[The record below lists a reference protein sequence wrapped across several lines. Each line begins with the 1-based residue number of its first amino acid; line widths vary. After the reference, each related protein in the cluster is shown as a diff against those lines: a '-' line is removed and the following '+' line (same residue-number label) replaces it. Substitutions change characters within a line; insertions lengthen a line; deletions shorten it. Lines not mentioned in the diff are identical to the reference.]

1 MGFFR
6 KPAAAEAGPR
16 IIGIA
21 GTGRGA
27 GATHL
32 CVWSANGLR
41 SGLGRKT
48 AVLEWNRHG
57 DFDRFGRVCTG
68 MEPRNLRY
76 SIQGVDFYPQ
86 SGEEILAACI
96 RGPYQEIL
104 LDCGVLGEEGDG
116 RSIWEPELLGG
127 TRPAKRLALPGC
139 LWQRG
144 IQKKL
149 EQEAEAPRRP
159 DPVFSRCFFRFGR
172 RYPMDQKYAGPGL
185 FQMMCHGSLRRGRV
199 RQRGE
204 ICRGE
209 ANVWKK
215 TIWMKRKNS
224 IWRG

>member
-16 IIGIA
+16 IIGIV

-116 RSIWEPELLGG
+116 GLLYCRSVYLLTSFSEWQEGAFGSRNHWEERARQNGWHC
-127 TRPAKRLALPGC
+127 LAAFGSEESRRNWNRRRKPFVD
-139 LWQRG
+139 R
-144 IQKKL
+144 IPFSADAFSVS
-149 EQEAEAPRRP
+149 AEDIRWIRNML
-159 DPVFSRCFFRFGR
+159 DQDFSR
-172 RYPMDQKYAGPGL
+172 
-185 FQMMCHGSLRRGRV
+185 
-199 RQRGE
+199 
-204 ICRGE
+204 
-209 ANVWKK
+209 
-215 TIWMKRKNS
+215 
-224 IWRG
+224 